1 MRKQQLYSDVI
12 RVLIVIFSATVYSL
26 AVVWFLEP
34 AGLIAIGL
42 TAVGQ
47 ILNRLILML
56 TNNVVNIPIGV
67 FTFAFNIPLC
77 IYGAKHVSKRFVI
90 FTVLSIS
97 IQAFWTLGWSW
108 LENVNFGINPE
119 NERFFLCVIASL
131 LCGVG
136 IGVALRYGTSTGG
149 VDIVAQA
156 LALKKNISIGMF
168 STIVN
173 LILAFIGG
181 VIMAKSWA
189 ITLYTFIFIIMS
201 NFVIDKIHTAY
212 NYLRIDIITNHS
224 EEVAQALLDGINRG
238 CTIANVKGAYTKEE
252 KYDVF
257 MIISSYELQKAAEII
272 RKTDPAAFMT
282 VSPIKRIFG
291 KFFKHTI
298 I

>member
-1 MRKQQLYSDVI
+1 MRKQQLYSDILRVI
-12 RVLIVIFSATVYSL
+12 IVIFSSTVYSL
-26 AVVWFLEP
+26 AVIWFLEP

-47 ILNRLILML
+47 ILHRLFLLI
-56 TNNVVNIPIGV
+56 NVNIPIGV
-67 FTFAFNIPLC
+67 FTLAFNIPLC

-90 FTVLSIS
+90 FTLLSVLVQS
-97 IQAFWTLGWSW
+97 FLTMGWSW
-108 LENVNFGINPE
+108 LEFDFGINPDS
-119 NERFFLCVIASL
+119 ERFFLCVIASL
-131 LCGVG
+131 LCGSA

-149 VDIVAQA
+149 VDIVAQC

-173 LILAFIGG
+173 LILSFVGG
-181 VIMAKSWA
+181 VIMAKSWS

-272 RKTDPAAFMT
+272 RNTDPAAFMT

-291 KFFKHTI
+291 KFFKHI
-298 I
+298 II

>member
-1 MRKQQLYSDVI
+1 MKRQQLYSDII
-12 RVLIVIFSATVYSL
+12 RIIIVLFSSTVYSL
-26 AVVWFLEP
+26 AVIWFLEP

-47 ILNRLILML
+47 LLHRLFLL
-56 TNNVVNIPIGV
+56 FDYEIPIGV
-67 FTFAFNIPLC
+67 FTLLFNIPLC

-97 IQAFWTLGWSW
+97 VQAFLTMGWSW
-108 LENVNFGINPE
+108 LEVDFGISPE
-119 NERFFLCVIASL
+119 NEKFFLCVLAAL
-131 LCGVG
+131 LCGSA

-149 VDIVAQA
+149 VDIVAQC
-156 LALKKNISIGMF
+156 LALKKNISIGAF

-181 VIMAKSWA
+181 VIMKGSWS
-189 ITLYTFIFIIMS
+189 ITLYTFIFIIMC
-201 NFVIDKIHTAY
+201 NFVVDKIHTAY
-212 NYLRIDIITNHS
+212 NYLRIDIITSHS
-224 EEVAQALLDGINRG
+224 EEVAKALLEGINRG
-238 CTIANVKGAYTKEE
+238 CTIANVKGAYTNAE

-272 RKTDPAAFMT
+272 RNTDPAAFMT

>member
-1 MRKQQLYSDVI
+1 MKKQQFYSDILRVI
-12 RVLIVIFSATVYSL
+12 IVIFAATVYSL
-26 AVVWFLEP
+26 AVIWFLEP

-47 ILNRLILML
+47 ILHRLFLLI
-56 TNNVVNIPIGV
+56 NVNIPIGV
-67 FTFAFNIPLC
+67 FTLLFNIPLC
-77 IYGAKHVSKRFVI
+77 IYGAKNVSKRFVI
-90 FTVLSIS
+90 FTVLSVAVQS
-97 IQAFWTLGWSW
+97 FLTMGWSW
-108 LENVNFGINPE
+108 LEADFGIDPNS
-119 NERFFLCVIASL
+119 ERFFLCIIASL
-131 LCGVG
+131 LCGCG
-136 IGVALRYGTSTGG
+136 IGIALRYGTSTGG

-173 LILAFIGG
+173 LVLAFIGG
-181 VIMAKSWA
+181 VLMAKSWP
-189 ITLYTFIFIIMS
+189 ITLYTFIFIIMN

-212 NYLRIDIITNHS
+212 NYLRIDIITEHQ

-257 MIISSYELQKAAEII
+257 MIISSYELQKAADII

>member
-1 MRKQQLYSDVI
+1 MKRQQLYSDII
-12 RVLIVIFSATVYSL
+12 RVIIVIFSATVYSL
-26 AVVWFLEP
+26 AVIWFLEP

-47 ILNRLILML
+47 ILHRLFLLI
-56 TNNVVNIPIGV
+56 NVNIPIGV
-67 FTFAFNIPLC
+67 FTLAFNIPLC

-90 FTVLSIS
+90 FTLLSVLVQS
-97 IQAFWTLGWSW
+97 FWTMGWSW
-108 LENVNFGINPE
+108 LEADFGIDPTT
-119 NERFFLCVIASL
+119 ERFFLCIIASL
-131 LCGVG
+131 LCGCG
-136 IGVALRYGTSTGG
+136 IGIALRYGTSTGG

-173 LILAFIGG
+173 LVLAFIGG
-181 VIMAKSWA
+181 VIMAKSWP

-212 NYLRIDIITNHS
+212 NYLRIDIITAHQ

-238 CTIANVKGAYTKEE
+238 CTIANVRGAYTKEE

-272 RKTDPAAFMT
+272 RNTDPAAFMT